1 MIDVNNARILIVDD
15 LESMR
20 RALYGLLKV
29 MNLGKHCYF
38 APNGLEAL
46 KILRKGGIDLVLTD
60 LNMPVMDGVELLAS
74 IREDMALRD
83 TPVII
88 ISGEAKREV
97 VAQAAESD
105 LNSYIV
111 KPITAQTLH
120 DRIFKLIDAVN
131 HPTQMVEH
139 LRRSRAYEE
148 QCKFDL
154 AVREVRQAI
163 AANPDSSRPLR
174 ELGYLLYR
182 QEDFKEA
189 RRFMLQAVNK
199 NDLDVFAYHYLG
211 EIYTRLEN
219 YETAAMFYEKAMAI
233 SPRNAGRSVSYGEV
247 LLCKGEQER
256 ARALFDNALSLTDR
270 PLFCKQELAEICL
283 RHDYYDY
290 AVPLLKDLIKDKPGD
305 SDLSF
310 KLGKAYEGLGQHHE
324 AVKCLSGV
332 GESGGEAT
340 EIKLHIASNYL
351 ALGWPMHAER
361 VLLSILASE
370 PDNQE
375 AVELLKNCKE

>member
-1 MIDVNNARILIVDD
+1 MIDVNNIRILIIDD
-15 LESMR
+15 LDSMR

-29 MNLGKHCYF
+29 MNLGKHCSF
-38 APNGLEAL
+38 AANGVEAL
-46 KILRKGGIDLVLTD
+46 RILRKGGIDLVLTD

-74 IREDMALRD
+74 IREELSLRD

-120 DRIFKLIDAVN
+120 DRISKLIDAVN
-131 HPTQMVEH
+131 HPTTMVEH
-139 LRRSRAYEE
+139 LRRARSYDEDG
-148 QCKFDL
+148 KIDL
-154 AVREVRQAI
+154 AIREARQAV

-174 ELGYLLYR
+174 ELGYLLYK
-182 QEDFKEA
+182 QQDFKDA

-199 NDLDVFAYHYLG
+199 NELDVFAYHYLG
-211 EIYTRLEN
+211 EIYSRLEN
-219 YETAAMFYEKAMAI
+219 YETAALFYEKAMAI
-233 SPRNAGRSVSYGEV
+233 SPRNATRCVSFGQVMLY
-247 LLCKGEQER
+247 KGDQES
-256 ARALFDNALSLTDR
+256 ARALFNNALNLTDR
-270 PLFCKQELAEICL
+270 PLFCKQELADICVK
-283 RHDYYDY
+283 HDYWDY

-332 GESGGEAT
+332 GEASGEAA
-340 EIKLHIASNYL
+340 EIKLHIARNYL

-361 VLLSILASE
+361 VLRALLEQE
-370 PDNQE
+370 PDNLE
-375 AVELLKNCKE
+375 AAELLKTCKE